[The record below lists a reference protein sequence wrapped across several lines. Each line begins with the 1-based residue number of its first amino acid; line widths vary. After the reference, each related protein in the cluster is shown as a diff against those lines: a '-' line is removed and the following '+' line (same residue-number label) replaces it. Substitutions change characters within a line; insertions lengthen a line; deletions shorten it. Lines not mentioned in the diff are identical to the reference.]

1 MMPGRRSGNGSTLL
15 LYFKLESITPSLY
28 AFSLSLKQ
36 RSTALNR
43 QHFEHTIAMFVFDVE
58 SMARQILGMSSAELH

>member
-1 MMPGRRSGNGSTLL
+1 MVLLRPCISNWKALL
-15 LYFKLESITPSLY
+15 LLFMPSL
-28 AFSLSLKQ
+28 KH

-43 QHFEHTIAMFVFDVE
+43 QHFEHTMPMFVFDVE

>member
-1 MMPGRRSGNGSTLL
+1 MVRLCSCISNWKASLL
-15 LYFKLESITPSLY
+15 LFMP
-28 AFSLSLKQ
+28 SLKQ